1 MQRLL
6 SRHHGSE
13 YDSLLVI
20 NKDEIIPYI
29 TKAIQEQDEKI
40 TNLEKENKILKVT
53 MEELLK
59 RIEKLEDR
67 GDL

>member
-1 MQRLL
+1 M
-6 SRHHGSE
+6 
-13 YDSLLVI
+13 I

>member
-1 MQRLL
+1 M
-6 SRHHGSE
+6 SKHHGSE

-40 TNLEKENKILKVT
+40 TSLEREKQNLRATV
-53 MEELLK
+53 EELLK
-59 RIEKLEDR
+59 RIEKLESR
-67 GDL
+67 EELE